1 VIVAL
6 IILLICIFFMLL
18 GIFISKS
25 IPEKLMSLSCLTNYI
40 IVLLCFIS
48 IFEGKESFVDIA
60 YIYGLLGFAVNLGI
74 KKLYEED
81 K

>member
-1 VIVAL
+1 MIVAL